1 MHAASPSR
9 LLPVATILIG
19 AAMWG
24 VIWYPLRLLEDRGLA
39 GLWLTFAIYAVA
51 LVASLPRTARS
62 VPSLAREPM
71 LGAMLMLTAGW
82 TNIAFVEAVLAG
94 NILRVLLLFYLSPL
108 WAVLLARVWLGERI
122 SPAAAASLVLAMTGA
137 LVMLWQPGA
146 GMPVPRDAADW
157 YAISAGFAF
166 AVSNVVTR
174 KASALPVAAKAF
186 AVWSGVVVVGAV
198 MLPFC
203 ALPLP
208 DVTAG
213 TLGWA
218 ALLGVAGI
226 LVMTWLVQYGVTNL
240 PIVRSAVLAL
250 IELVVGAVSQQLL
263 TDEVVTWREWLGGA
277 LIVIGAVLAARAV
290 ALDLNDQSK
299 PEGQR
304 PGS

>member
-1 MHAASPSR
+1 
-9 LLPVATILIG
+9 
-19 AAMWG
+19 MWG
-24 VIWYPLRLLEDRGLA
+24 VIWYPLRLLEDRGLT
-39 GLWLTFAIYAVA
+39 GLWLTFAIYAIA

-62 VPSLAREPM
+62 VPSLAREPV

-122 SPAAAASLVLAMTGA
+122 SPAAAASLALAMTGA
-137 LVMLWQPGA
+137 IIMLWRPGA
-146 GMPVPRDAADW
+146 GFPMPRDAADW

-186 AVWSGVVVVGAV
+186 AVWSGVVVIGAV
-198 MLPFC
+198 MLPFS
-203 ALPLP
+203 ARGLP
-208 DVTAG
+208 DVAVG
-213 TLGWA
+213 TLGGA

-277 LIVIGAVLAARAV
+277 LIAVGAVLAARAV
-290 ALDLNDQSK
+290 APDMNDQSR
-299 PEGQR
+299 PEGQG
-304 PGS
+304 PG

>member
-1 MHAASPSR
+1 MHATSPSR
-9 LLPVATILIG
+9 LLPVAAILVG
-19 AAMWG
+19 ASMWG
-24 VIWYPLRLLEDRGLA
+24 VIWYPLRLLEDRGLT
-39 GLWLTFAIYAVA
+39 GLWLTFVIYAVA

-62 VPSLAREPM
+62 VPSLVREPV

-122 SPAAAASLVLAMTGA
+122 SPTAAASLALAMTGA
-137 LVMLWQPGA
+137 IVMLWHPGA
-146 GMPVPRDAADW
+146 GFPAPRDAADW

-166 AVSNVVTR
+166 AMSNVVTR

-186 AVWSGVVVVGAV
+186 AVWSGVVVIGAV
-198 MLPFC
+198 MLPFS
-203 ALPLP
+203 ARDLP
-208 DVTAG
+208 DVAMG
-213 TLGWA
+213 TLGGA

-250 IELVVGAVSQQLL
+250 IELVVGAISQQLL
-263 TDEVVTWREWLGGA
+263 TDEVVTSREWLGGA
-277 LIVIGAVLAARAV
+277 LIVVGAVLAARAV
-290 ALDLNDQSK
+290 ALDTRD
-299 PEGQR
+299 
-304 PGS
+304 